1 VSVNIGRVNP
11 AYTPTATKAELGGG
25 RLKLDGQIAS
35 DDALVLQAA
44 SAQIIA
50 LSSDVDNP
58 AIPVTFDGSLAG
70 MADLNGFYR
79 VTDSSVS
86 IPQGGHDPTFEVGY
100 WPWSVSLVPV
110 PDRHAPRIESILDSV
125 FRTESTTMVAADS
138 DAWHAVPDSIAGYD
152 DGSGQDLV
160 CSFDWMTDTGSILYG
175 TDTTNTPPYRRV
187 TTWRCKP
194 EDWYQGA
201 ATVERLWDATW
212 LPVIGR
218 TIGLA
223 DPAGSEWGISN
234 GLIRFRWTGT
244 GGQWRLECFDGTVWE
259 SLTAVGFL
267 VYSSPAFSP
276 LALVEPI
283 SVAVIRNNPCE
294 VRIRITGTTHNWSP
308 PSVVDLRLRR
318 GSSIMEVYW
327 AVPNSTVGL
336 GYPGEILFDPGVTW
350 TTPTNA
356 GRHGNADANGHI
368 VVQLTPEGTSNT
380 ADTAWRTAFG
390 FAISGAPTNYTAL
403 RNNYYAPSA
412 EHVRIVGA

>member
-25 RLKLDGQIAS
+25 QLKLDGQIAS

-58 AIPVTFDGSLAG
+58 AIPVTFDGTLAG

-100 WPWSVSLVPV
+100 WPWSVTLEPV
-110 PDRHAPRIESILDSV
+110 PDRHAPRIESILDTV
-125 FRTESTTMVAADS
+125 FRDEATTMVAADS
-138 DAWHAVPDSIAGYD
+138 DAGYD

-175 TDTTNTPPYRRV
+175 TDTTNTAPYRRV

-244 GGQWRLECFDGTVWE
+244 GGQWTLECFDGTVWE
-259 SLTAVGFL
+259 SSTAIGFL

-276 LALVEPI
+276 LALVQPI

-308 PSVVDLRLRR
+308 PSLIDLRLRR
-318 GSSIMEVYW
+318 GSSIVEVHW
-327 AVPNSTVGL
+327 QIPNSLVTT
-336 GYPGEILFDPGVTW
+336 GYPGEIVFSPDPGGW
-350 TTPTNA
+350 TVATA
-356 GRHGNADANGHI
+356 GRYAATDANGHTM
-368 VVQLTPEGTSNT
+368 VLMTPGGSAAYPNTTGTT
-380 ADTAWRTAFG
+380 LRTAFG
-390 FAISGAPTNYTAL
+390 WAISGAPTDYTAL